1 MKGLKAKKGIR
12 LMVVDDHPAF
22 RKGLAALIESEP
34 DLSVVAETGDGLESV
49 ELYRRVRPD
58 VVLMDLRLPG
68 FSGVEAI
75 QAICKEF
82 PDARVIVVTTYD
94 TDEDVYRALQSGAK
108 SYLLKDMFPE
118 QIFDAIRA
126 VYAGK
131 SQLPPQVADRL
142 DERLKR
148 KELTQREMDVLE
160 LLVRGLSN
168 KEIADKLSLSEAAVK
183 SRLKGLFHKLQVE
196 DRAGAVISALHHG
209 IVIL

>member
-1 MKGLKAKKGIR
+1 
-12 LMVVDDHPAF
+12 MVVDDHPAF